1 MARYTRSIKITISRD
16 PLLPL
21 LIEVLKSCDFEILYE
36 SDDYIMARE
45 SPGNISFT
53 KLVTVDVL
61 IDKSKATAQQVPIN
75 FVVKNEELP
84 LQVNNHCRQIFELL
98 QEAVNNNPDWQV
110 AEELAT

>member
-1 MARYTRSIKITISRD
+1 MARYTRSIKITISLDR
-16 PLLPL
+16 LLPL

-61 IDKSKATAQQVPIN
+61 IDKSKATPQQVPIN

-84 LQVNNHCRQIFELL
+84 LQVNNHCRQMFELL

>member
-1 MARYTRSIKITISRD
+1 MARYTRSIKITISLDR
-16 PLLPL
+16 LLPL
-21 LIEVLKSCDFEILYE
+21 LIEVLKSCDLEILYE

>member
-1 MARYTRSIKITISRD
+1 MARYTRSIKITISLDR
-16 PLLPL
+16 LLPL

>member
-1 MARYTRSIKITISRD
+1 MARYTRSIKITIPLDR
-16 PLLPL
+16 LLPL

-61 IDKSKATAQQVPIN
+61 IDKSKATDQQVPIN

-84 LQVNNHCRQIFELL
+84 LQVNNHCRQMFELL

>member
-1 MARYTRSIKITISRD
+1 MARYTRSIKITISLDR
-16 PLLPL
+16 LLPL
-21 LIEVLKSCDFEILYE
+21 LIEVLKSCDLEILYE

-110 AEELAT
+110 AEELAS

>member
-1 MARYTRSIKITISRD
+1 MARYTRSIKITISLDR
-16 PLLPL
+16 LLPL
-21 LIEVLKSCDFEILYE
+21 LIEVIKSCDLEILYE

>member
-1 MARYTRSIKITISRD
+1 
-16 PLLPL
+16 
-21 LIEVLKSCDFEILYE
+21 
-36 SDDYIMARE
+36 
-45 SPGNISFT
+45 
-53 KLVTVDVL
+53 TVDVL